1 VRLLCGSARWTRR
14 TGVRGESNPGRWGPA
29 VSYGPRKRALTS
41 FGYPGNA
48 RRVPS
53 CGHRVPKTSTLCHQH
68 DARHRGSTFSRDAPT
83 STTDERR
90 AVGHVIERRRPAEAS
105 AQLRQ
110 PDTRVELMEQGILRA
125 SPSSRRLAFRL
136 PPDEGCHLASFERPT
151 RVEQSEELDQLRHDS
166 RPSRLVARAQSRP
179 VIPVEVLVE
188 RDVVVPVGDRSEISR
203 VRYRAGALQRLWTQ
217 PLFRFDHSYW

>member
-1 VRLLCGSARWTRR
+1 GGGRGVWGGGGLRGGGAGGTRR
-14 TGVRGESNPGRWGPA
+14 PGVRGESNPGRWGPA
-29 VSYGPRKRALTS
+29 MSYGPRKRALTS

-68 DARHRGSTFSRDAPT
+68 DARHGGSTFSRDAPT

-110 PDTRVELMEQGILRA
+110 PDTRVELMEQG
-125 SPSSRRLAFRL
+125 
-136 PPDEGCHLASFERPT
+136 
-151 RVEQSEELDQLRHDS
+151 
-166 RPSRLVARAQSRP
+166 
-179 VIPVEVLVE
+179 
-188 RDVVVPVGDRSEISR
+188 
-203 VRYRAGALQRLWTQ
+203 
-217 PLFRFDHSYW
+217 